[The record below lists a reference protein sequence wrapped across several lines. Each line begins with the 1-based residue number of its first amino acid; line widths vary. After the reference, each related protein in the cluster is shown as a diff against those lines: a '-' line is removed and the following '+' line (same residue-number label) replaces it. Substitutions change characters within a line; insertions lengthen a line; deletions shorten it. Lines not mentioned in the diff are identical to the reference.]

1 MLEFF
6 FNGECSQK
14 VYYVSPYNSK
24 QFAFLK
30 FIFLYIVHFSGSC
43 GGCTSKAILR
53 PVIEQ

>member
-30 FIFLYIVHFSGSC
+30 FIFLYIVHFSVLVV
-43 GGCTSKAILR
+43 AVPVR
-53 PVIEQ
+53 PF